1 MRREYRLRRT
11 ADFERVRA
19 NRSSW
24 AQPLLV
30 CSRIARGDSE
40 PTRVGIVV
48 GRRVGKATV
57 RNRVKRR
64 IREAARMLHPR
75 LQPGN
80 DVVFI
85 ARPAAAAASLAD
97 LAKAVESLVG
107 RARLWRAEE
116 AGRDQRSGSASDMP

>member
-11 ADFERVRA
+11 ADFDRVRA

-24 AQPLLV
+24 AHPLLV
-30 CSRIARGDSE
+30 CSRLSRGDLD

-48 GRRVGKATV
+48 GRRVGNAV
-57 RNRVKRR
+57 ARNRVKRR
-64 IREAARMLHPR
+64 IREVARLVHQR

-85 ARPAAAAASLAD
+85 ARPSAAQASFD
-97 LAKAVESLVG
+97 EIAKAVETLVG
-107 RARLWRAEE
+107 RARLWRGGE
-116 AGRDQRSGSASDMP
+116 AGEGQRAGTALRSP

>member
-1 MRREYRLRRT
+1 MRREYRLRRS
-11 ADFERVRA
+11 ADFDRVRA

-24 AQPLLV
+24 AHPLLV
-30 CSRIARGDSE
+30 CSRRPRGDPD

-48 GRRVGKATV
+48 GRRVGKAIV

-64 IREAARMLHPR
+64 IREAARLLHPR

-85 ARPAAAAASLAD
+85 ARPGAADASFEEIARV
-97 LAKAVESLVG
+97 VELLIG
-107 RARLWRAEE
+107 RARLWRAETS
-116 AGRDQRSGSASDMP
+116 RDQRSSSASGAP